1 MPLQAPQTGA
11 LFLRRARRSKTSHHI
26 ENVRRCR
33 KCDEMDQ
40 EKGKRIRPGHPGREH
55 ETESRAKVREIAR
68 KLTRLASRI
77 AQPYDDARL
86 GHHKQNYGRSLRP
99 CFGL

>member
-11 LFLRRARRSKTSHHI
+11 PFLRGDRRSKTSHHSGT
-26 ENVRRCR
+26 CAAPAS
-33 KCDEMDQ
+33 DEQDQ

-55 ETESRAKVREIAR
+55 ETESRVKVREIAR

-77 AQPYDDARL
+77 AQPYDDTRQE
-86 GHHKQNYGRSLRP
+86 HHKQNYGRSLRP
-99 CFGL
+99 CLGL